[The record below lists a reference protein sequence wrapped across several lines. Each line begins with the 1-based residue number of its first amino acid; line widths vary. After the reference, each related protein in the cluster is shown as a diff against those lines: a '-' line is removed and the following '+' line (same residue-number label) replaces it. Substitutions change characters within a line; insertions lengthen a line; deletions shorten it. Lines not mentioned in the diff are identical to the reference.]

1 MSRRSYRG
9 LLRGF
14 RKWPY
19 IPAFILVVLVFAAI
33 AAPLISPYDPVKGD
47 LRGRSKP
54 PIGFGGTTEHIFGT
68 DNQGRD
74 IFSRIIHG
82 ARVSM
87 SFAAITMLLSV
98 ALGAVI
104 GAASGYFGGHID
116 EALMR
121 LVDLQNAL
129 PFILAA
135 LVAVGV
141 FGASFTTL
149 LIIIA
154 IFSWG
159 TTARQIRGE
168 ILQLKQMDYVNLAR
182 IAGASSP
189 RIIFKHLLPG
199 VTNTLIVVAT
209 LGTGQII
216 LTRSHP
222 EFPRRGYPAAQAR
235 LGQYGLLRQKLH
247 RLRMVDRRHT
257 RRRNSPRRRVAEFPG
272 RLAARLLRPALTA
285 DLGAVAQLPDRYG
298 TVSPSRS
305 RHRCRHNSRQSHAS

>member
-1 MSRRSYRG
+1 MQLEQQETLLQIDEPSFISRAFAR
-9 LLRGF
+9 F

-19 IPAFILVVLVFAAI
+19 IPAFILIVLVFAAI

-47 LRGRSKP
+47 LRARSKP
-54 PIGFGGTTEHIFGT
+54 PIGFGGTTEHLFGT

-168 ILQLKQMDYVNLAR
+168 ILQLKQMDYVSLAR

-216 LTRSHP
+216 LTEATLSFLGVGIPPPKPAWGSMISFGRNYIDSAWWIAVIP
-222 EFPRRGYPAAQAR
+222 GVAIALVVVSLNFLGDWLRDYFDPR
-235 LGQYGLLRQKLH
+235 LRQL
-247 RLRMVDRRHT
+247 
-257 RRRNSPRRRVAEFPG
+257 
-272 RLAARLLRPALTA
+272 
-285 DLGAVAQLPDRYG
+285 
-298 TVSPSRS
+298 
-305 RHRCRHNSRQSHAS
+305 

>member
-1 MSRRSYRG
+1 MQLEQQETLLQIDEPSFISRAFAR
-9 LLRGF
+9 F

-19 IPAFILVVLVFAAI
+19 IPAFILIVLVFAAI

-47 LRGRSKP
+47 LRARSKP
-54 PIGFGGTTEHIFGT
+54 PIGFGGTTEHLFGT

-104 GAASGYFGGHID
+104 GAVSGYFGGNID
-116 EALMR
+116 ETLMR

-168 ILQLKQMDYVNLAR
+168 ILQLKQMDYVSLAR

-216 LTRSHP
+216 LTEATLSFLGVGIPPPKPAWGSMISFGRNYIDSAWWIAVIP
-222 EFPRRGYPAAQAR
+222 GVAIALVVVSLNFLGDWLRDYFDPR
-235 LGQYGLLRQKLH
+235 LRQI
-247 RLRMVDRRHT
+247 
-257 RRRNSPRRRVAEFPG
+257 
-272 RLAARLLRPALTA
+272 
-285 DLGAVAQLPDRYG
+285 
-298 TVSPSRS
+298 
-305 RHRCRHNSRQSHAS
+305 

>member
-1 MSRRSYRG
+1 MEQQEALLQIDEPSFISRAFVR
-9 LLRGF
+9 F

-47 LRGRSKP
+47 LRARSKP
-54 PIGFGGTTEHIFGT
+54 PIGFGGTTEHLFGT

-104 GAASGYFGGHID
+104 GAVSGYFGGNID
-116 EALMR
+116 ETLMR

-168 ILQLKQMDYVNLAR
+168 ILQLKQMDYVSLAR

-216 LTRSHP
+216 LTEATLSFLGVGIPPPKPAWGSMISFGRNYIDSAWWIAVIP
-222 EFPRRGYPAAQAR
+222 GVAIALVVVSLNFLGDWLRDYFDPR
-235 LGQYGLLRQKLH
+235 LRQI
-247 RLRMVDRRHT
+247 
-257 RRRNSPRRRVAEFPG
+257 
-272 RLAARLLRPALTA
+272 
-285 DLGAVAQLPDRYG
+285 
-298 TVSPSRS
+298 
-305 RHRCRHNSRQSHAS
+305 

>member
-1 MSRRSYRG
+1 MELQEALLQIDEPSFISRAFAR
-9 LLRGF
+9 F

-116 EALMR
+116 EALML

-168 ILQLKQMDYVNLAR
+168 ILQLKHMDYVNLAR

-216 LTRSHP
+216 LTEATLSFLGVGIPPPKPAWGSMVSFGRNYIDSAWWIAVIP
-222 EFPRRGYPAAQAR
+222 GVAIALVVVSLNFLGDWLRDYFDPR
-235 LGQYGLLRQKLH
+235 LRQI
-247 RLRMVDRRHT
+247 
-257 RRRNSPRRRVAEFPG
+257 
-272 RLAARLLRPALTA
+272 
-285 DLGAVAQLPDRYG
+285 
-298 TVSPSRS
+298 
-305 RHRCRHNSRQSHAS
+305 

>member
-1 MSRRSYRG
+1 MQLEQQETLLQIEEPSFISRAFAR
-9 LLRGF
+9 F

-19 IPAFILVVLVFAAI
+19 IPAFILIVLVFAAI

-47 LRGRSKP
+47 LRARSKP
-54 PIGFGGTTEHIFGT
+54 PIGFGGTTEHLFGT

-104 GAASGYFGGHID
+104 GAVSGYFGGNID
-116 EALMR
+116 ETLMR

-168 ILQLKQMDYVNLAR
+168 ILQLKQMDYVSLAR

-216 LTRSHP
+216 LTEATLSFLGVGIPPPKPAWGSMISFGRNYIDSAWWIAVIP
-222 EFPRRGYPAAQAR
+222 GVAIALVVVSLNFLGDWLRDYFDPR
-235 LGQYGLLRQKLH
+235 LRQI
-247 RLRMVDRRHT
+247 
-257 RRRNSPRRRVAEFPG
+257 
-272 RLAARLLRPALTA
+272 
-285 DLGAVAQLPDRYG
+285 
-298 TVSPSRS
+298 
-305 RHRCRHNSRQSHAS
+305 

>member
-1 MSRRSYRG
+1 MQLEQQEALLQIDEPSFISRAYTQ
-9 LLRGF
+9 F
-14 RKWPY
+14 RRWPY
-19 IPAFILVVLVFAAI
+19 IPAIILVVLVFAAV
-33 AAPLISPYDPVKGD
+33 AAPIVSPHDPVKGD
-47 LRGRSKP
+47 LRARTKP
-54 PIGFGGTTEHIFGT
+54 PIGFGGTTEHLFGT

-82 ARVSM
+82 ARVSI

-104 GAASGYFGGHID
+104 GAVSGYFGGHVD
-116 EALMR
+116 ETLMR

-135 LVAVGV
+135 LVMVGV

-216 LTRSHP
+216 LTEATLSFLGVGIPPPKPAWGSMVAFGRNYIESAWWIAVIP
-222 EFPRRGYPAAQAR
+222 GIAIALVVVSLNFLGDWLRDYFDPR
-235 LGQYGLLRQKLH
+235 LRQI
-247 RLRMVDRRHT
+247 
-257 RRRNSPRRRVAEFPG
+257 
-272 RLAARLLRPALTA
+272 
-285 DLGAVAQLPDRYG
+285 
-298 TVSPSRS
+298 
-305 RHRCRHNSRQSHAS
+305 

>member
-1 MSRRSYRG
+1 MQLEQQEALLQIDEPSFISRAYTK
-9 LLRGF
+9 F
-14 RKWPY
+14 RRWPY
-19 IPAFILVVLVFAAI
+19 IPAAILAILVFAAI

-47 LRGRSKP
+47 LRAREKLP
-54 PIGFGGTTEHIFGT
+54 LGFGGTTEHLFGT

-87 SFAAITMLLSV
+87 SFAAVTMLLSV

-104 GAASGYFGGHID
+104 GSISGYFGGYVD

-121 LVDLQNAL
+121 LVDLQNAI

-135 LVAVGV
+135 LVVVSV
-141 FGASFTTL
+141 FGASFFTL

-216 LTRSHP
+216 LTEATLSFLGVGIPPPKPAWGSMVAFGRNYIDSAWWIAVIP
-222 EFPRRGYPAAQAR
+222 GLAIALVVVSLNFLGDWLRDYFDPR
-235 LGQYGLLRQKLH
+235 LRQI
-247 RLRMVDRRHT
+247 
-257 RRRNSPRRRVAEFPG
+257 
-272 RLAARLLRPALTA
+272 
-285 DLGAVAQLPDRYG
+285 
-298 TVSPSRS
+298 
-305 RHRCRHNSRQSHAS
+305 

>member
-1 MSRRSYRG
+1 MQLEQQEALLQIDQPSFISRAYTK
-9 LLRGF
+9 F
-14 RKWPY
+14 RQWPY
-19 IPAFILVVLVFAAI
+19 IPAAILAILVFAAL
-33 AAPLISPYDPVKGD
+33 AAPIISPYDPVKGD
-47 LRGRSKP
+47 LRAREKP
-54 PIGFGGTTEHIFGT
+54 PLFFGGTVEHLFGT

-87 SFAAITMLLSV
+87 SFAAVTMLLSV

-104 GAASGYFGGHID
+104 GSISGYFGGHVD

-121 LVDLQNAL
+121 LVDLQNAI

-135 LVAVGV
+135 LVVVSV
-141 FGASFTTL
+141 FGASFSTL

-159 TTARQIRGE
+159 PTARQIRGE

-216 LTRSHP
+216 LTEATLSFLGVGIPPPKPAWGSMVSFGRNYIDSAWWIAVIP
-222 EFPRRGYPAAQAR
+222 GLAIALVVVSLNFLGDWLRDYFDPR
-235 LGQYGLLRQKLH
+235 LRQI
-247 RLRMVDRRHT
+247 
-257 RRRNSPRRRVAEFPG
+257 
-272 RLAARLLRPALTA
+272 
-285 DLGAVAQLPDRYG
+285 
-298 TVSPSRS
+298 
-305 RHRCRHNSRQSHAS
+305 

>member
-1 MSRRSYRG
+1 MQLQQQEPLLQIRQPSLISRAYTK
-9 LLRGF
+9 F
-14 RKWPY
+14 RQWPY
-19 IPAFILVVLVFAAI
+19 IPAAVLGILVFAAL
-33 AAPLISPYDPVKGD
+33 AAPIISPYDPVKGD
-47 LRGRSKP
+47 LRAREKP
-54 PIGFGGTTEHIFGT
+54 PIGFGGTAEHLFGT

-87 SFAAITMLLSV
+87 SFAAVTMLLSV

-104 GAASGYFGGHID
+104 GSISGYFGGHVD

-121 LVDLQNAL
+121 LVDLQNAI

-135 LVAVGV
+135 LVVVSV
-141 FGASFTTL
+141 FGASFSTL

-159 TTARQIRGE
+159 PTARQIRGE
-168 ILQLKQMDYVNLAR
+168 ILQLKQMDYVALAR

-216 LTRSHP
+216 LTEATLSFLGVGIPPPKPAWGSMVSFGRNYIDSAWWIAVIP
-222 EFPRRGYPAAQAR
+222 GIAIALVVVSLNFLGDWLRDYFDPR
-235 LGQYGLLRQKLH
+235 LRQI
-247 RLRMVDRRHT
+247 
-257 RRRNSPRRRVAEFPG
+257 
-272 RLAARLLRPALTA
+272 
-285 DLGAVAQLPDRYG
+285 
-298 TVSPSRS
+298 
-305 RHRCRHNSRQSHAS
+305 

>member
-1 MSRRSYRG
+1 MEQQQALLQIDEPSFISRAYTK
-9 LLRGF
+9 F
-14 RKWPY
+14 RRWPY
-19 IPAFILVVLVFAAI
+19 IPALVLIILIFAAL

-47 LRGRSKP
+47 LRARSKP
-54 PIGFGGTTEHIFGT
+54 PLGFGGTTEHLFGT

-82 ARVSM
+82 ARVSI

-104 GAASGYFGGHID
+104 GAVSGYFGGHID
-116 EALMR
+116 ETLMR

-135 LVAVGV
+135 LVMVGV

-149 LIIIA
+149 LIVIA

-159 TTARQIRGE
+159 ATARQIRGE
-168 ILQLKQMDYVNLAR
+168 ILQLKQMDYVSLAR
-182 IAGASSP
+182 VAGASPP
-189 RIIFKHLLPG
+189 RIIFQHLLPG

-216 LTRSHP
+216 LTEATLSFLGVGIPPPNPAWGSMVSFGRNYIDTAWWIAVIPGIAIALVVVSLN
-222 EFPRRGYPAAQAR
+222 FLGDWMRDYFDPR
-235 LGQYGLLRQKLH
+235 LRQ
-247 RLRMVDRRHT
+247 V
-257 RRRNSPRRRVAEFPG
+257 
-272 RLAARLLRPALTA
+272 
-285 DLGAVAQLPDRYG
+285 
-298 TVSPSRS
+298 
-305 RHRCRHNSRQSHAS
+305 

>member
-1 MSRRSYRG
+1 MEQQEALLQIDEPSFISRAFAR
-9 LLRGF
+9 F

-216 LTRSHP
+216 LTEATLSFLGVGIPPPKPAWGSMVSFGRNYIDSAWWIAVIP
-222 EFPRRGYPAAQAR
+222 GVAIALVVVSLNFLGDWLRDYFDPR
-235 LGQYGLLRQKLH
+235 LRQI
-247 RLRMVDRRHT
+247 
-257 RRRNSPRRRVAEFPG
+257 
-272 RLAARLLRPALTA
+272 
-285 DLGAVAQLPDRYG
+285 
-298 TVSPSRS
+298 
-305 RHRCRHNSRQSHAS
+305 

>member
-1 MSRRSYRG
+1 MQLEQQEALLQIDEPSFISRAFAR
-9 LLRGF
+9 F

-82 ARVSM
+82 ARVSI

-116 EALMR
+116 ETLMR

-135 LVAVGV
+135 LVMVGV

-216 LTRSHP
+216 LTEATLSFLGVGIPPPKPAWGSMVAFGRNYIDSAWWIAVIP
-222 EFPRRGYPAAQAR
+222 GVAIALVVVSLNFLGDWLRDYFDPR
-235 LGQYGLLRQKLH
+235 LRQI
-247 RLRMVDRRHT
+247 
-257 RRRNSPRRRVAEFPG
+257 
-272 RLAARLLRPALTA
+272 
-285 DLGAVAQLPDRYG
+285 
-298 TVSPSRS
+298 
-305 RHRCRHNSRQSHAS
+305 

>member
-1 MSRRSYRG
+1 MQLEQQDALLQIDEPSFISRAYTQ
-9 LLRGF
+9 F
-14 RKWPY
+14 RRWPY
-19 IPAFILVVLVFAAI
+19 IPAIILIVLVFAAI
-33 AAPLISPYDPVKGD
+33 AAPLVSPYDPVKGD
-47 LRGRSKP
+47 LRARTKP
-54 PIGFGGTTEHIFGT
+54 PIGFGGTTEHLFGT

-82 ARVSM
+82 ARVSI

-104 GAASGYFGGHID
+104 GAVSGYFGGHID

-135 LVAVGV
+135 LVMVGV

-168 ILQLKQMDYVNLAR
+168 ILQLRQMDYVALAR

-216 LTRSHP
+216 LTEATLSFLGVGIPPPKPAWGSMVSFGRNYIDSAWWIAVIP
-222 EFPRRGYPAAQAR
+222 GIAIALVVVSLNFLGDWLRDYFDPR
-235 LGQYGLLRQKLH
+235 LRQI
-247 RLRMVDRRHT
+247 
-257 RRRNSPRRRVAEFPG
+257 
-272 RLAARLLRPALTA
+272 
-285 DLGAVAQLPDRYG
+285 
-298 TVSPSRS
+298 
-305 RHRCRHNSRQSHAS
+305 

>member
-1 MSRRSYRG
+1 MQLEQQEALLQIDEPSFISRAFAR
-9 LLRGF
+9 F

-19 IPAFILVVLVFAAI
+19 IPAFILIVLVFAAI

-104 GAASGYFGGHID
+104 GAVSGYFGGNID
-116 EALMR
+116 ETLMR

-135 LVAVGV
+135 LVTVGV

-168 ILQLKQMDYVNLAR
+168 ILQLKQMDYVSLAR

-216 LTRSHP
+216 LTEATLSFLGVGIPPPKPAWGSMISFGRNYIDSAWWIAVIP
-222 EFPRRGYPAAQAR
+222 GVAIALVVVSLNFLGDWLRDYFDPR
-235 LGQYGLLRQKLH
+235 LRQL
-247 RLRMVDRRHT
+247 
-257 RRRNSPRRRVAEFPG
+257 
-272 RLAARLLRPALTA
+272 
-285 DLGAVAQLPDRYG
+285 
-298 TVSPSRS
+298 
-305 RHRCRHNSRQSHAS
+305 

>member
-1 MSRRSYRG
+1 MQLEQQETLLQIDEPSFISRAFAR
-9 LLRGF
+9 F

-19 IPAFILVVLVFAAI
+19 IPAFILIVLVFAAI

-98 ALGAVI
+98 ALGAVV

-168 ILQLKQMDYVNLAR
+168 ILQLKQMDYVSLAR

-216 LTRSHP
+216 LTEATLSFLGVGIP
-222 EFPRRGYPAAQAR
+222 PPKPAW
-235 LGQYGLLRQKLH
+235 GS
-247 RLRMVDRRHT
+247 MV
-257 RRRNSPRRRVAEFPG
+257 SFGRV
-272 RLAARLLRPALTA
+272 
-285 DLGAVAQLPDRYG
+285 
-298 TVSPSRS
+298 VSRKVV
-305 RHRCRHNSRQSHAS
+305 

>member
-1 MSRRSYRG
+1 MQMEQQEALLQIDEPSFISRAFAR
-9 LLRGF
+9 F

-216 LTRSHP
+216 LTEATLSFLGVGIPPPKPAWGSMVSFGRNYIDSAWWIAVIP
-222 EFPRRGYPAAQAR
+222 GVAIALVVVSLNFLGDWLRDYFDPR
-235 LGQYGLLRQKLH
+235 LRQL
-247 RLRMVDRRHT
+247 
-257 RRRNSPRRRVAEFPG
+257 
-272 RLAARLLRPALTA
+272 
-285 DLGAVAQLPDRYG
+285 
-298 TVSPSRS
+298 
-305 RHRCRHNSRQSHAS
+305 

>member
-1 MSRRSYRG
+1 MQLEQQEALLQIDEPSFISRAFAR
-9 LLRGF
+9 F

-47 LRGRSKP
+47 LRARSKP
-54 PIGFGGTTEHIFGT
+54 PIGFGGTTEHLFGT

-82 ARVSM
+82 ARVSI
-87 SFAAITMLLSV
+87 SFAAITMLLSI

-104 GAASGYFGGHID
+104 GAVSGYFGGHID

-135 LVAVGV
+135 LVMVGV

-154 IFSWG
+154 VFSWG

-168 ILQLKQMDYVNLAR
+168 ILQLKQMDYVALAR

-189 RIIFKHLLPG
+189 RIIYKHLLPS

-216 LTRSHP
+216 LTEATLSFLGVGIPPPKPAWGSMISFGRNYIDSAWWIAVIP
-222 EFPRRGYPAAQAR
+222 GIAIALVVVSLNFLGDWLRDYFDPR
-235 LGQYGLLRQKLH
+235 LRQI
-247 RLRMVDRRHT
+247 
-257 RRRNSPRRRVAEFPG
+257 
-272 RLAARLLRPALTA
+272 
-285 DLGAVAQLPDRYG
+285 
-298 TVSPSRS
+298 
-305 RHRCRHNSRQSHAS
+305 

>member
-1 MSRRSYRG
+1 MQLQQQEALLQIDQPSFISRAYTK
-9 LLRGF
+9 F
-14 RKWPY
+14 RQWPY
-19 IPAFILVVLVFAAI
+19 IPAAILAILVFAAL
-33 AAPLISPYDPVKGD
+33 AAPIISPYDPVKGD
-47 LRGRSKP
+47 LRAREKP
-54 PIGFGGTTEHIFGT
+54 PLFFGGTAEHLFGT

-87 SFAAITMLLSV
+87 SFAAVTMLLSV

-104 GAASGYFGGHID
+104 GSISGYFGGHVD

-121 LVDLQNAL
+121 LVDLQNAI

-135 LVAVGV
+135 LVVVSV

-159 TTARQIRGE
+159 PTARQIRGE

-216 LTRSHP
+216 LTEATLSFLGVGIPPPKPAWGSMVSFGRNYIDSAWWIAVIP
-222 EFPRRGYPAAQAR
+222 GLAIALVVVSLNFLGDWLRDYFDPR
-235 LGQYGLLRQKLH
+235 LRQI
-247 RLRMVDRRHT
+247 
-257 RRRNSPRRRVAEFPG
+257 
-272 RLAARLLRPALTA
+272 
-285 DLGAVAQLPDRYG
+285 
-298 TVSPSRS
+298 
-305 RHRCRHNSRQSHAS
+305 

>member
-1 MSRRSYRG
+1 MQLEQQEALLQIDKPSFISRAYTK
-9 LLRGF
+9 F
-14 RKWPY
+14 RRWPY
-19 IPAFILVVLVFAAI
+19 IPALILIILVFAAV
-33 AAPLISPYDPVKGD
+33 AAPLIAPYDPVKGD
-47 LRGRSKP
+47 LRARSKP
-54 PIGFGGTTEHIFGT
+54 PIGFGGTTEHLFGT

-82 ARVSM
+82 ARVSI

-104 GAASGYFGGHID
+104 GAASGYFGGHVD
-116 EALMR
+116 ETLMR

-135 LVAVGV
+135 LVMVGV

-168 ILQLKQMDYVNLAR
+168 ILQLKQMDYVALAK

-189 RIIFKHLLPG
+189 RIIFQHLLPG

-216 LTRSHP
+216 LTEATLSFLGVGIP
-222 EFPRRGYPAAQAR
+222 PPRPAWGSMVSFGRNYIDSAWWIAVIPGIAIALVVVSLNF
-235 LGQYGLLRQKLH
+235 LGDWLRDYFDPRLRQI
-247 RLRMVDRRHT
+247 
-257 RRRNSPRRRVAEFPG
+257 
-272 RLAARLLRPALTA
+272 
-285 DLGAVAQLPDRYG
+285 
-298 TVSPSRS
+298 
-305 RHRCRHNSRQSHAS
+305 